1 MFVATGTYRIE
12 RGTVMNDFG
21 DETDTPNVIARA
33 VPAAITERTMR
44 TTDGSSLV
52 RAREIVGRF
61 RPGRDVREDDR
72 VVDERTGEKFTVEMV
87 ERSGGMPV
95 LAADVITQMVRTT
108 P

>member
-1 MFVATGTYRIE
+1 MFIATGTYRIE
-12 RGTVMNDFG
+12 RGSASNDYF
-21 DETDTPNVIARA
+21 DETDTAEAVFEN

-61 RPGRDVREDDR
+61 RPGRDVQEGDR
-72 VVDERTGEKFTVEMV
+72 VVDERTGEKFTVQMV

-95 LAADVITQMVRTT
+95 MAADVITQMVRVS

>member
-1 MFVATGTYRIE
+1 MFIATGTYRIE
-12 RGTVMNDFG
+12 RGTVKNDFG
-21 DETDTPNVIARA
+21 DETDEPETVFRD

-44 TTDGSSLV
+44 TTGGSSLV

-61 RPGRDVREDDR
+61 RPGRDVKEGDR
-72 VVDERTGEKFTVEMV
+72 VIDERTAEKFTVQLV